1 MESHEVA
8 TTAGMIRGAFDD
20 LIWSFKGIPYGADTG
35 GRGRFRPPRP
45 PTSWSGVRSCVDYGP
60 SCPQMTIEQMLGVA
74 PSALAEEYM
83 GVLNTEVA
91 VSEDCLVLNVWTP
104 GLDAAA
110 AKPVLVWL
118 HGGGWSTGSASWPL
132 YDFTNFARN
141 RDAVVVGINH
151 RLGILGFLDLSSHGD
166 GYADSGN
173 VGMLD
178 VVACLEWVRDNIA
191 GFGGDPRNVTVF
203 GESGGG
209 AKTSTLLAMPAAA
222 GLFHKA
228 FDMSGV
234 SVCAQ
239 QPERSAENAAVVLDR
254 LGLAGNVDRIHELPV
269 EQLIEAEVDLPGRN
283 RTVMGRGSGFSPALG
298 PSLPTDPDAA
308 VREGA
313 SRDVIL
319 VTGCTTDEVLAF
331 LGADPDLWSLDD
343 DGARARL
350 VPLLGTDTVTVYDRY
365 RTLHPDDSPT
375 SLLLAIATDG
385 IFRIAHVRQAEAK
398 AAAGGAPAYLYAF
411 AFGQPDPAGRNRAV
425 HGLDMPYAFD
435 NVDIAPIAA
444 GPHAA
449 PLVEAMAGALAS
461 LAHTGSPGAPGLPE
475 WPAYEPTERATM
487 RVDVESTVV
496 ADFLG
501 AERKCWDGIDIVGST
516 HT

>member
-1 MESHEVA
+1 MDSQDVA
-8 TTAGMIRGAFDD
+8 TTAGMIRGAYDNS
-20 LIWSFKGIPYGADTG
+20 IWSFKGIAYGADTG
-35 GRGRFRPPRP
+35 GRGRFRPPKP
-45 PTSWSGVRSCVDYGP
+45 PVPWSGVRSCVDYGP

-104 GLDAAA
+104 DLEAGA

-178 VVACLEWVRDNIA
+178 VVAALEWVRDNIA
-191 GFGGDPRNVTVF
+191 GFGGDPGNVTVF

-209 AKTSTLLAMPAAA
+209 AKTSTLLAMPSAA

-239 QPERSAENAAVVLDR
+239 RPERSGENAAAVLDR
-254 LGLAGNVDRIHELPV
+254 LGLTGNDDRLHELPV
-269 EQLIEAEVDLPGRN
+269 ERLIEAEVDLPGRN

-298 PSLPTDPDAA
+298 PSLPTDPVAA
-308 VREGA
+308 LREGA
-313 SRDVIL
+313 STDVVL

-343 DGARARL
+343 RAARARL
-350 VPLLGTDTVTVYDRY
+350 APLLGADTETVYDRY
-365 RTLHPDDSPT
+365 RAVHPDESPT

-385 IFRIAHVRQAEAK
+385 IFRITHVRQAEAK
-398 AAAGGAPAYLYAF
+398 AAAGGAPVYLYAF
-411 AFGQPDPAGRNRAV
+411 AFGQPDPVGRIRAV

-461 LAHTGSPGAPGLPE
+461 LAHSGSPGAESLPE
-475 WPAYEPTERATM
+475 WPAYDSKERATL

-501 AERKCWDGIDIVGST
+501 AERECWDGIDIMGST